1 MNESEIYKELGVLT
15 KDKYRWKENIPYLS
29 ALLAHTGIGR
39 QANLYL
45 WRNENGRL
53 YFLQN
58 RLRRNTVPESL

>member
-29 ALLAHTGIGR
+29 ALLAHAGIRR